1 MNIQITFVII
11 VIDKI
16 SLCIIE
22 IDVLN
27 DLLIIGGKEVATKS
41 KMGEIQSLFGQYS
54 KRIFLSA
61 SMQSIMTLDFL
72 YIYNVLAVG

>member
-27 DLLIIGGKEVATKS
+27 NLLIIGGKEVATKS

-54 KRIFLSA
+54 KRIFFISKHA
-61 SMQSIMTLDFL
+61 INHDP
-72 YIYNVLAVG
+72 

>member
-16 SLCIIE
+16 SLE
-22 IDVLN
+22 IYVLN
-27 DLLIIGGKEVATKS
+27 NLLIIGGKEVATKS

-54 KRIFLSA
+54 KQNFFISKHA
-61 SMQSIMTLDFL
+61 INHDP
-72 YIYNVLAVG
+72 

>member
-16 SLCIIE
+16 SLE
-22 IDVLN
+22 IYVLN
-27 DLLIIGGKEVATKS
+27 NLLIIGGKEVATKS
-41 KMGEIQSLFGQYS
+41 KMGRFSRCLGNTQNG
-54 KRIFLSA
+54 IFLSA